1 MYSKNYDNIS
11 DSLLVTCDATIL
23 GKLPSLIS
31 KTNVT
36 IILEEDF
43 SKIDILLDTAINNLH
58 NEYMYKSCVHEDLL
72 GAIH

>member
-58 NEYMYKSCVHEDLL
+58 NQIYV
-72 GAIH
+72 

>member
-36 IILEEDF
+36 IILEEYF

-58 NEYMYKSCVHEDLL
+58 NQIYV
-72 GAIH
+72 